1 MRMRPEQALA
11 VVHPEVAATWDPD
24 RNGVHT
30 PENTSAKNSLR
41 AYWRCPAGHVWCETV
56 AARTGMPAWKQGDR
70 AACRVCVG
78 HSVPTK
84 FTCGHTVLME
94 ARFSRP
100 DRTCPA
106 CQRATWAE
114 IEKQRDAQRE
124 RARVTHAGTGDEA
137 RELLA
142 DIEIPES
149 APAPLVID
157 WRREA
162 LTLIRRAMVAER
174 EFGKTGATG
183 TAKRQATQA
192 LTALPPAEEQLRAAV
207 DAGNPVVVLGKAHWP
222 YGWLHLLGHETAVPA
237 EEPETVDFL
246 HAWLQHGLVRGGRDR
261 LASSDT
267 KSGTRILT
275 GLVLD
280 WADAQPYKFR
290 HHRWVGYRELTIP
303 ITPGGSTRY
312 GRLDIVITRPGKP
325 DLVIE
330 IDSTHNPRSVEKLQF
345 AHAAGAV
352 PIWIR
357 WQAGSL
363 HETGVPTIDLRPTA
377 NTQRQ

>member
-11 VVHPEVAATWDPD
+11 VVHPEVAATWHPE

-56 AARTGMPAWKQGDR
+56 AVRTGTPAWKRGDR

-84 FTCGHTVLME
+84 FTCGHTALVE

-100 DRTCPA
+100 DRACPGCRRTA
-106 CQRATWAE
+106 RAE
-114 IEKQRDAQRE
+114 IENQRDAQRE
-124 RARVTHAGTGDEA
+124 KARATDAGSGDEA

-142 DIEIPES
+142 GIEIPES
-149 APAPLVID
+149 VPAPLVID
-157 WRREA
+157 WRNAA
-162 LTLIRRAMVAER
+162 LMLIRRAMVAER
-174 EFGKTGATG
+174 EFGKNGAVG
-183 TAKRQATQA
+183 TARRRATQL

-207 DAGNPVVVLGKAHWP
+207 DARNPIVVLGKAHWP
-222 YGWLHLLGHETAVPA
+222 YGWLRLLGHETAPPA
-237 EEPETVDFL
+237 QEPETVDAL
-246 HAWLQHGLVRGGRDR
+246 RTWLQHWLPQGNPSRSLG
-261 LASSDT
+261 ADT
-267 KSGTRILT
+267 KSGTAILT
-275 GLVLD
+275 RRVLD
-280 WADAQPYKFR
+280 WADAQPRKFR

-312 GRLDIVITRPGKP
+312 GRLDIVITRPYDP

-330 IDSTHNPRSVEKLQF
+330 IDSAHNPRSVEKLQF

-357 WQAGSL
+357 WHSGPL
-363 HETGVPTIDLRPTA
+363 HDTGVPTIDLRPTSGS
-377 NTQRQ
+377 QRE